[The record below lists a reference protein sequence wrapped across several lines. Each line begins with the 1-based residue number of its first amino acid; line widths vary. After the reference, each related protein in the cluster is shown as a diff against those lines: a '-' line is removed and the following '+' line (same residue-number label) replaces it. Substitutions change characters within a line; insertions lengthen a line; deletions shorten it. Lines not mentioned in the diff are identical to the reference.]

1 LDVNKFNHQQLS
13 GKEINMSDRD
23 EFGAFLVGFLVGG
36 LTGAVAALLL
46 APQSGTD
53 TRSLIREKA
62 IELKDKTAASLDD
75 AYAQAEAAA
84 AEARARF
91 DDLAVAAKE
100 RASDFQQRGQVV
112 LEEQKAK
119 IASAIAPKAA
129 RKNRAAFLVIRPT
142 RSG

>member
-119 IASAIAPKAA
+119 IASAIAPKKKIEGKPAE
-129 RKNRAAFLVIRPT
+129 
-142 RSG
+142 G